1 MGEFIMDQIF
11 PVFIILLLTGLT
23 IVLGVLIT
31 MLLKDLKNY

>member
-11 PVFIILLLTGLT
+11 PVFVILLLTGLT
-23 IVLGVLIT
+23 IVLGILIT